1 MGRIRGPRHG
11 RGGRKGRPGD
21 FEKSSHALKA
31 SEIKIKSGRHR
42 RPLDIHPLLSSS
54 PLLDSRVLGTRYVF
68 QPTSV
73 FLPRGGGGRRR
84 SGGDFSL
91 IIKRR

>member
-1 MGRIRGPRHG
+1 MGRVRGPRHG
-11 RGGRKGRPGD
+11 RKGRAGD

-31 SEIKIKSGRHR
+31 SEIKIKSGRH
-42 RPLDIHPLLSSS
+42 HPLLSSPLLSS
-54 PLLDSRVLGTRYVF
+54 PLLGGRVLGTRYVF

-73 FLPRGGGGRRR
+73 FLPRGGGGGRR

>member
-1 MGRIRGPRHG
+1 MGRVRGPRHG
-11 RGGRKGRPGD
+11 RKGRAGD

-31 SEIKIKSGRHR
+31 SEIKIKSGRH
-42 RPLDIHPLLSSS
+42 HPLLSS

-73 FLPRGGGGRRR
+73 FLPRGGGGGRR

>member
-68 QPTSV
+68 
-73 FLPRGGGGRRR
+73 LPRGGGGRRR